1 MRHSIKF
8 DIKNM
13 GQREQANPGGAQDL
27 ILKLKICFVERIY
40 LAQVQAQQKLSV
52 RKQSIQDYALLKI
65 LGQGAFAK
73 VLQVR
78 HKVNGKLFAMKV
90 IHKNKIMM
98 DSEHDGS
105 ITTEELAYRNMY
117 RVK

>member
-1 MRHSIKF
+1 MQNINSF
-8 DIKNM
+8 

-52 RKQSIQDYALLKI
+52 RKQSIQDYELLKI

-98 DSEHDGS
+98 DAEHDGS